1 MPWINLE
8 FDWPGGAVMRGFIPV
23 HKTIFNLGRLTLTQV
38 SRSIPTIYVCWGNN
52 IETAKVD
59 AES

>member
-1 MPWINLE
+1 
-8 FDWPGGAVMRGFIPV
+8 MRGFIPV